1 MTLQIS
7 LTFEESQNR
16 LDPDFCRMHN
26 SQSSAGDL
34 KLSDEA
40 KDEANVVISSF

>member
-16 LDPDFCRMHN
+16 LDPDFLGRYVHMCYFTLYVGVFMIGCVYIIH
-26 SQSSAGDL
+26 
-34 KLSDEA
+34 
-40 KDEANVVISSF
+40 V